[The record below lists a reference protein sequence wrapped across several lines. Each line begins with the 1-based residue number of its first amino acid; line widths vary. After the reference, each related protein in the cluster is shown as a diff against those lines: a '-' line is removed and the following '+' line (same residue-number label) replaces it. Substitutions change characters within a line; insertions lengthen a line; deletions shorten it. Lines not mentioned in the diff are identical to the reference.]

1 MKKEIKEMYRG
12 QRWRIEL
19 VRDKLKKQLDA
30 KNDGQV
36 IYTLQELTRTDPEEV
51 KEILQPLAPDF
62 AAWFKRSV
70 IDKNSPSAGIEDLRW
85 LFTYTDLWPEV
96 LDAIEECKPQLV
108 RFLLKGIRADRHES
122 VRQQIK
128 QLKAVGVDW
137 PEFKVITNSLMEN
150 DDRGEGMKMLSN
162 ILVGEITKKHRGE
175 IYAMYHM
182 DSWKLNVK
190 DFPEVMALIEQ
201 RKADIMRGILAPFA
215 DQSVRY
221 MDAVQSAMFNVNRM
235 RKIGIEWPELD
246 VIEASVSKKKIKEA
260 VARGH
265 SPEETIMRNFQYSM
279 LFGLRYMHVYD
290 RTVADMPEASRIINR
305 HKDATLKKLLT
316 YFKQEDPDQLNELLG
331 LLRSAGV
338 KWKELDVIEKSFQ
351 DEYAPDQLAPGEPF
365 MEDDEDDTDAEREN
379 FSYGNAWRKRIEWQE
394 YMRELRD
401 DIQNKSWDLV
411 PLTLVDI
418 GMTEIEDVL
427 PERTMQM
434 LHANREEIIRAM
446 LEEIKISKWPE
457 KLLYAIAALNN
468 VGINWPELD
477 IMHKS
482 LSSMEKK

>member
-150 DDRGEGMKMLSN
+150 DDLGEGMKMLSN